1 MRTRASLTPEELVY
15 VLDIEHQAQIFWDQ
29 LRLDRCPTQEMLDF
43 MAISADWLEEHE
55 IHEDARRYRA
65 WVTEH
70 QEVLARRK
78 RFHHMVRSLPM
89 RLLNVLRRQ
98 KIYSVSE
105 AVERLDRGEWIFGV
119 GPVFTKL
126 LREAV

>member
-1 MRTRASLTPEELVY
+1 
-15 VLDIEHQAQIFWDQ
+15 
-29 LRLDRCPTQEMLDF
+29 
-43 MAISADWLEEHE
+43 
-55 IHEDARRYRA
+55 
-65 WVTEH
+65 
-70 QEVLARRK
+70 
-78 RFHHMVRSLPM
+78 MVRSLPM